1 MNEARKKRVALIG
14 LLVLGVGSATALALM
29 GFSENLNHYYSP
41 TEISEGKAANAKRVR
56 LGGWVKEGSLH
67 RPNAQT
73 AGASVLSEFKMTDRF
88 RCVSVRFDKILPDL
102 FKEGE
107 TAVATG
113 VIGADGVLIADE
125 VLAKHDENY
134 KPPGVEDYAKVAEK
148 RLAAAGGNVVDCA
161 P

>member
-1 MNEARKKRVALIG
+1 MNETRKKRVALVG
-14 LLVLGVGSATALALM
+14 LIVLGIGSATAMALM
-29 GFSENLNHYYSP
+29 GLRENLNHYYSP
-41 TEISEGKAANAKRVR
+41 TEIAEGKASQAKRVR
-56 LGGWVKEGSLH
+56 LGGWVKEGSFK
-67 RPNAQT
+67 R
-73 AGASVLSEFKMTDRF
+73 ASDSVQSQFKLTDRF

-113 VIGADGVLIADE
+113 VIGPDGVLLADE

-134 KPPGVEDYAKVAEK
+134 KPPGVEEYGEAAKLRVQ
-148 RLAAAGGNVVDCA
+148 AAGGNVLDCQ

>member
-1 MNEARKKRVALIG
+1 MNEARKKRVALIA

-29 GFSENLNHYYSP
+29 GFKENLNHYFSP
-41 TEISEGKAANAKRVR
+41 TDISDGKAANVSRVR

-67 RPNAQT
+67 RSDSTTPGSAVWS
-73 AGASVLSEFKMTDRF
+73 AFKMTDRF

-113 VIGADGVLIADE
+113 VIGADGVLVADE

-134 KPPGVEDYAKVAEK
+134 KPPGVEEYAKVAEQ
-148 RLAAAGGNVVDCA
+148 RMAAAGGNVVDCQ